1 MANRIWIELPRD
13 AYYTGEVVSGTVA
26 LQVDKPVD
34 ARGLALDVFGR
45 EETVITRQRGKQSVT
60 YRSRA
65 DLLAWQVPLH
75 GPGVVPP
82 GLQRFPFQFQIP
94 VYALPSYTGTHATV
108 SYGVNARLDVPWWPD
123 ARASQAVY
131 VYFARESVRTFSKPV
146 RFWSGGA
153 PDGPQVYV
161 ELDGDRFFARELIG
175 CRITILRL
183 GEHRVRRVYVRL
195 VGGEWARAQ
204 NAEETTTSK
213 VADLEIPMGTIKVGE
228 PFTFEIPLPAE
239 IQSSYRGTYS
249 YFSYI
254 LQIGLDIAWATDL
267 VAETPVVIVR

>member
-108 SYGVNARLDVPWWPD
+108 SYGVNARLDVPW
-123 ARASQAVY
+123 
-131 VYFARESVRTFSKPV
+131 
-146 RFWSGGA
+146 FWSGGA

>member
-1 MANRIWIELPRD
+1 
-13 AYYTGEVVSGTVA
+13 
-26 LQVDKPVD
+26 
-34 ARGLALDVFGR
+34 
-45 EETVITRQRGKQSVT
+45 
-60 YRSRA
+60 
-65 DLLAWQVPLH
+65 
-75 GPGVVPP
+75 
-82 GLQRFPFQFQIP
+82 
-94 VYALPSYTGTHATV
+94 
-108 SYGVNARLDVPWWPD
+108 
-123 ARASQAVY
+123 
-131 VYFARESVRTFSKPV
+131 
-146 RFWSGGA
+146 
-153 PDGPQVYV
+153 
-161 ELDGDRFFARELIG
+161 
-175 CRITILRL
+175 
-183 GEHRVRRVYVRL
+183 VRRVYVRL